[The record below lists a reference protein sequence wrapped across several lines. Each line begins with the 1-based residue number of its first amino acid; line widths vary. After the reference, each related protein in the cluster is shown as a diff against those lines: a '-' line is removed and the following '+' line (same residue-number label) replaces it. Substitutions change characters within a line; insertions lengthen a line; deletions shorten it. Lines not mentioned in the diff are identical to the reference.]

1 MTCLKEDT
9 NQEEEE
15 TLLVKKRVTTQYNKI
30 KYIFHAYPE
39 QWTLGRPHGVNQ
51 LYSQRLDNE

>member
-30 KYIFHAYPE
+30 NYIFHAYQE
-39 QWTLGRPHGVNQ
+39 QWTLGRPQGVNQ